1 MAGSVDDLDVF
12 ERAVAFTKPEG
23 RNRREGDNRQMKIQ
37 VLSDLHLEHGGAVPP
52 HVPGADVIVLAG
64 DLAPYCEGLVERL
77 RDHWAA
83 APHILYVLGN
93 HEFYGTE
100 IDEARAR
107 LAKECREARFHL
119 LDPGTVQID
128 GVCFIGATLWTDL
141 ALEGPTQTAA
151 AHLLLRRGVSDF
163 MGAIRHRGG
172 YFTTGES
179 VERHRS
185 ERAFIERELARA
197 RRAGERAVVVTHHA
211 PSPRCIRPWFDGDP
225 FNPAFASNLDR
236 VIKSYQ
242 PALWIHGHMHDPV
255 DEWLGDTRLL
265 ANPAGYAHE
274 NKRGFD
280 PALCVDLEDAE
291 ARAR

>member
-1 MAGSVDDLDVF
+1 MPAAWDLLFAQKANSGAAFGHRDFRASVLTPANGD
-12 ERAVAFTKPEG
+12 ERRV
-23 RNRREGDNRQMKIQ
+23 RRRMRRI
-37 VLSDLHLEHGGAVPP
+37 
-52 HVPGADVIVLAG
+52 
-64 DLAPYCEGLVERL
+64 
-77 RDHWAA
+77 
-83 APHILYVLGN
+83 
-93 HEFYGTE
+93 
-100 IDEARAR
+100 
-107 LAKECREARFHL
+107 AKECPEARVHL

-141 ALEGPTQTAA
+141 ALKGPTQTAA

-185 ERAFIERELARA
+185 ERAFIERELARP

-211 PSPRCIRPWFDGDP
+211 PSPQCIRPWFDGYP

-236 VIKSYQ
+236 VLKSYQ

-280 PALCVDLEDAE
+280 PALCIDLEDAE